1 MNRMEKTV
9 TRSFSVVAG
18 LLMGFLSLLSFCAT
32 GVNQTDLAWEKV
44 YMQPDSLLV
53 SLAGLIVSALIA
65 GLVCHVAARWTPWQR
80 RRWVIGVASGLTG
93 LGLLWVLISKTVPQ
107 ADQWMCCELAKAM
120 NRGDYSSLQPGGYA
134 AMYSHQLGLISW
146 LRVLH
151 VLFGEGMVVAFQI
164 FNVLMIPLLV
174 ICGDQLID
182 EIVKPPL
189 QRQAAGLLLTL
200 FCLFAPML
208 LYTPFVYGDLSSA
221 ALTFLAAVLL
231 LKCLRRFRWR
241 WGIGLA
247 LAMASAMALRTNTM
261 IFVIAAGVVLTVRLI
276 GGKRP
281 AVLKTT
287 LCLAAGVLLWRGSLF
302 LLYDRY
308 QTPQSTMPSLLW
320 IAMGTQQSDL
330 GPGWYNAY
338 NLATFRAS
346 GWQRQPAQDAAIAC
360 LQQFVR
366 QLYADPHAGL
376 RFYLQKI
383 QTQWNVPMVQAL
395 AMNNRFA
402 QSPSPL
408 VASVYFKGGR
418 ELLDGLMNFVQL
430 AVYAGAAWGLI
441 QDRKKTIPGQL
452 LMITVF
458 GGFLF
463 SLLWEAKARYVLPYQ
478 LMLLPYAA
486 LGWAMLSDSLGH
498 GIFRKK
504 RILRHDDQSAQQDNP
519 QPQ

>member
-93 LGLLWVLISKTVPQ
+93 LGLLWVVISKTVPQ

-208 LYTPFVYGDLSSA
+208 LYTPFVLRGPEFCGADLSGCRAAAEMPAPVSLAMGDWIGAGDGLGDGAAHQYDDFCDCGRSGADGQTDRRKTAGSA
-221 ALTFLAAVLL
+221 ENHAVPGGGGAAVA
-231 LKCLRRFRWR
+231 
-241 WGIGLA
+241 GIA
-247 LAMASAMALRTNTM
+247 VS
-261 IFVIAAGVVLTVRLI
+261 VV
-276 GGKRP
+276 
-281 AVLKTT
+281 
-287 LCLAAGVLLWRGSLF
+287 
-302 LLYDRY
+302 
-308 QTPQSTMPSLLW
+308 
-320 IAMGTQQSDL
+320 
-330 GPGWYNAY
+330 
-338 NLATFRAS
+338 
-346 GWQRQPAQDAAIAC
+346 
-360 LQQFVR
+360 
-366 QLYADPHAGL
+366 
-376 RFYLQKI
+376 
-383 QTQWNVPMVQAL
+383 
-395 AMNNRFA
+395 
-402 QSPSPL
+402 
-408 VASVYFKGGR
+408 
-418 ELLDGLMNFVQL
+418 
-430 AVYAGAAWGLI
+430 
-441 QDRKKTIPGQL
+441 
-452 LMITVF
+452 
-458 GGFLF
+458 
-463 SLLWEAKARYVLPYQ
+463 
-478 LMLLPYAA
+478 
-486 LGWAMLSDSLGH
+486 
-498 GIFRKK
+498 
-504 RILRHDDQSAQQDNP
+504 
-519 QPQ
+519 